1 MEASDLRARY
11 AAERAKRLRPEG
23 SAQYGEP
30 VGRFSTLL
38 HDPYTPRVEREPVL
52 GEVEVAVIG
61 AGFAGL
67 VTGAR
72 LRQAGVDDVVLI
84 DGAGDVGGTWYWNRY
99 PGAMCDTAAM
109 IYLPLLEET
118 GTLPSAKYVPAAEI
132 YAHARRIATVFD
144 LVDDALL
151 ATQVS
156 SVTWD
161 DHAQRWMIST
171 DRGDRLAARFVT
183 MGTGPLHRPKL
194 PGVPGLERFAGP
206 VFHTCRWDYG
216 VTGGGPDG
224 EPMTAL
230 GGKRVGIIGT
240 GATAVQCIPHL
251 ARDAGELYV
260 FQRTP
265 SSVDARHNE
274 PIDVEW
280 FASLEPGWQR
290 QWTRNF
296 ATLQSGGFAERDL
309 VNDGWT
315 EISRRIRD
323 RVVELLGEGA
333 PLTPATTRRAYE
345 EVDDVK
351 MNEIRARVDA
361 LVPDATTAQA
371 LKPWY
376 RQLCKRPC
384 FHDEYLQ
391 SFNRESVHLVDT
403 DGQGVE
409 AIDEHGVWVA
419 GRRYDLDVLVLA
431 SGFEVG
437 TDVQRRSGFPVVG
450 RDGVTLSQAW
460 AEGMVSLHGMHVNGF
475 PNLFVTGFAQ
485 GANLI
490 SNVTQNLTEAADT
503 VAAVVA
509 EARRRGVTT
518 VEATAEAQ
526 AAWIVRIEGSER
538 TMLGDAEC
546 TPGYYNNEGG
556 PIGRRER
563 LNGSGFPEGPVAF
576 WEYMDR
582 WRADG
587 EFAGL
592 TMSTRPGVTPSC
604 GRS

>member
-1 MEASDLRARY
+1 MGDIELRARY
-11 AAERAKRLRPEG
+11 AVERAKRIRPEG
-23 SAQYGEP
+23 TAQYGEP
-30 VGRFSTLL
+30 VGRFASLL
-38 HDPYTPRVEREPVL
+38 EDPYTPRVERTPRQR
-52 GEVEVAVIG
+52 EVEVAVIG

-72 LRQAGVDDVVLI
+72 LRQAGVEDVVLL

-118 GTLPSAKYVPAAEI
+118 GTVPSAKYVPAAEI

-144 LVDDALL
+144 LYRDALL
-151 ATQVS
+151 ATQVT
-156 SVTWD
+156 SVDWD
-161 DHAQRWMIST
+161 ESALRWIIST

-206 VFHTCRWDYG
+206 VFHTSRWDYR

-224 EPMTAL
+224 APMTAL
-230 GGKRVGIIGT
+230 TDRRVGIIGT

-251 ARDAGELYV
+251 GRDAGELFV

-265 SSVDARHNE
+265 SSVDARHNHT
-274 PIDVEW
+274 IDAAW
-280 FASLEPGWQR
+280 FSSLEPGWQKR
-290 QWTRNF
+290 WTRNF
-296 ATLQSGGFAERDL
+296 ATLQMGGFADEDL

-323 RVVELLGEGA
+323 RVVELLHEGE
-333 PLTPATTRRAYE
+333 PLVPATSRRAYE
-345 EVDDVK
+345 DTDDTK
-351 MNEIRARVDA
+351 MDEIRARVDA
-361 LVPDATTAQA
+361 LVADPSTAEA

-384 FHDEYLQ
+384 FHDDYLDT
-391 SFNRESVHLVDT
+391 FNRPTVHLVDT
-403 DGQGVE
+403 DGRGVE
-409 AIDEHGVWVA
+409 AVDETGVWVA
-419 GRRYDLDVLVLA
+419 GQHYALDVLVLA

-437 TDVQRRSGFPVVG
+437 TDVERRSGFPVAG

-460 AEGMVSLHGMHVNGF
+460 ADGMVSLHGMHVHGF
-475 PNLFVTGFAQ
+475 PNLFITGFAQ
-485 GANLI
+485 GSNLI

-503 VAAVVA
+503 VAAIVSVA
-509 EARRRGVTT
+509 SRSGVTAVEAT
-518 VEATAEAQ
+518 VEAQ
-526 AAWIVRIEGSER
+526 ASWVALIEGSER
-538 TMLGDAEC
+538 GMLGDAEC

-563 LNGSGFPEGPVAF
+563 LNSGGYPLGPVAF
-576 WEYMDR
+576 WEYMDQ
-582 WRADG
+582 WRASGTFD
-587 EFAGL
+587 GL
-592 TMSTRPGVTPSC
+592 TMG
-604 GRS
+604 

>member
-1 MEASDLRARY
+1 MGDIELRARY
-11 AAERAKRLRPEG
+11 AVERAKRIRPEG
-23 SAQYGEP
+23 TAQYGEP
-30 VGRFSTLL
+30 VGRFASLL
-38 HDPYTPRVEREPVL
+38 EDPYTPRVERTPRQR
-52 GEVEVAVIG
+52 EVEVAVIG

-72 LRQAGVDDVVLI
+72 LRQAGVEDVVLL

-118 GTLPSAKYVPAAEI
+118 GTVPSAKYVPAAEI

-144 LVDDALL
+144 LYRDALL
-151 ATQVS
+151 ATQVT
-156 SVTWD
+156 SVDWD
-161 DHAQRWMIST
+161 ESALRWIIST

-206 VFHTCRWDYG
+206 VFHTSRWDYR

-224 EPMTAL
+224 APMTAL
-230 GGKRVGIIGT
+230 TDRRVGIIGT

-251 ARDAGELYV
+251 GRDAGELFV

-265 SSVDARHNE
+265 SSVDARHNHT
-274 PIDVEW
+274 IDAAW
-280 FASLEPGWQR
+280 FSSLEPGWQKR
-290 QWTRNF
+290 WTRNF
-296 ATLQSGGFAERDL
+296 ATLQMGGFADEDL

-323 RVVELLGEGA
+323 RVVELLHEGE
-333 PLTPATTRRAYE
+333 PLVPATSRRAYE
-345 EVDDVK
+345 DTDDTK
-351 MNEIRARVDA
+351 MDEIRARVDA
-361 LVPDATTAQA
+361 LVADPSTAEA

-384 FHDEYLQ
+384 FHDDYLDT
-391 SFNRESVHLVDT
+391 FNRPTVHLVDT
-403 DGQGVE
+403 DGRGVE
-409 AIDEHGVWVA
+409 AVDETGVWVA
-419 GRRYDLDVLVLA
+419 GQHYALDVLVLA

-437 TDVQRRSGFPVVG
+437 TDVERRSGFPVAG

-460 AEGMVSLHGMHVNGF
+460 ADGMVSLHGMHVHGF
-475 PNLFVTGFAQ
+475 PNLFITGFAQ
-485 GANLI
+485 GSNLI

-503 VAAVVA
+503 VAAIVSVA
-509 EARRRGVTT
+509 SRRGAV

-526 AAWIVRIEGSER
+526 AAWVALIEGSER
-538 TMLGDAEC
+538 GMLGDAEC

-563 LNGSGFPEGPVAF
+563 LNSGGYPLGPVAF
-576 WEYMDR
+576 WEYMDQ
-582 WRADG
+582 WRSTGQFDG
-587 EFAGL
+587 L
-592 TMSTRPGVTPSC
+592 RLQV
-604 GRS
+604 